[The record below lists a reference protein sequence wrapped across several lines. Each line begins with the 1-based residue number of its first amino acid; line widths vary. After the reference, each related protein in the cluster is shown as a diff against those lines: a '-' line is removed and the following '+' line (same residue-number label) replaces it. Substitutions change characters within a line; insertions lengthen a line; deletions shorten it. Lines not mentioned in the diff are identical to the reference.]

1 MIYLNFPWLFSEMP
15 KTKLGGY
22 LKLMKRPDVIAYLHL
37 LLDVLSPLRLLS
49 LTLQSNQTT
58 LADVGEKI
66 DVARD
71 VISAFKE
78 RYERLT
84 FLRLLVLIA

>member
-1 MIYLNFPWLFSEMP
+1 
-15 KTKLGGY
+15 
-22 LKLMKRPDVIAYLHL
+22 MKRPDVIPYLHL
-37 LLDVLSPLRLLS
+37 LLDVLSPIQLLS

-58 LADVGEKI
+58 LADVGKKI
-66 DVARD
+66 DVAND
-71 VISAFKE
+71 VISSFKE

>member
-1 MIYLNFPWLFSEMP
+1 
-15 KTKLGGY
+15 
-22 LKLMKRPDVIAYLHL
+22 MKRPDVIAYLHL

-58 LADVGEKI
+58 LADVGEKT
-66 DVARD
+66 DVAKD
-71 VISAFKE
+71 VISSFKE
-78 RYERLT
+78 RYARLT

>member
-1 MIYLNFPWLFSEMP
+1 MP
-15 KTKLGGY
+15 F
-22 LKLMKRPDVIAYLHL
+22 
-37 LLDVLSPLRLLS
+37 PLRLLS

-66 DVARD
+66 DVAKD
-71 VISAFKE
+71 VISSFKE

>member
-1 MIYLNFPWLFSEMP
+1 
-15 KTKLGGY
+15 
-22 LKLMKRPDVIAYLHL
+22 MKRPDVIAYLHL

-58 LADVGEKI
+58 LADVGKKI
-66 DVARD
+66 DVAND
-71 VISAFKE
+71 VISSFKE

>member
-1 MIYLNFPWLFSEMP
+1 
-15 KTKLGGY
+15 
-22 LKLMKRPDVIAYLHL
+22 MKRPDVIPYLHL
-37 LLDVLSPLRLLS
+37 LLDVLSPIQLLS

-58 LADVGEKI
+58 LPDVGKKI
-66 DVARD
+66 DVAND
-71 VISAFKE
+71 VISSFKE

>member
-1 MIYLNFPWLFSEMP
+1 
-15 KTKLGGY
+15 
-22 LKLMKRPDVIAYLHL
+22 MKRPDVIPYLHL
-37 LLDVLSPLRLLS
+37 LLDVLSPIQLLS

-58 LADVGEKI
+58 LADVGKKI
-66 DVARD
+66 DVASD
-71 VISAFKE
+71 VISSFKE

>member
-1 MIYLNFPWLFSEMP
+1 
-15 KTKLGGY
+15 
-22 LKLMKRPDVIAYLHL
+22 MKRPDVIAYLHL

-66 DVARD
+66 DV
-71 VISAFKE
+71 VSSFKE
-78 RYERLT
+78 RYECLT

>member
-1 MIYLNFPWLFSEMP
+1 
-15 KTKLGGY
+15 
-22 LKLMKRPDVIAYLHL
+22 MKRPDVIPYLHL
-37 LLDVLSPLRLLS
+37 LLDVLSPIRLLS

-58 LADVGEKI
+58 LADVSKKI
-66 DVARD
+66 DVAND
-71 VISAFKE
+71 VISSFKE

>member
-1 MIYLNFPWLFSEMP
+1 
-15 KTKLGGY
+15 
-22 LKLMKRPDVIAYLHL
+22 MKRPDMIPYLHL
-37 LLDVLSPLRLLS
+37 LLDVLSPIQLLS

-58 LADVGEKI
+58 LADVGKKI
-66 DVARD
+66 DVAND
-71 VISAFKE
+71 VISSFKE

>member
-1 MIYLNFPWLFSEMP
+1 
-15 KTKLGGY
+15 
-22 LKLMKRPDVIAYLHL
+22 MKRTYVIPYLHL
-37 LLDVLSPLRLLS
+37 LLDVLSPIQLLS

-58 LADVGEKI
+58 LADVGKKI
-66 DVARD
+66 DVAND
-71 VISAFKE
+71 VISSFKE

>member
-1 MIYLNFPWLFSEMP
+1 
-15 KTKLGGY
+15 
-22 LKLMKRPDVIAYLHL
+22 MKRPDVIPYLHL

-66 DVARD
+66 DVAKD
-71 VISAFKE
+71 VISSFKE
-78 RYERLT
+78 KYEHLT
-84 FLRLLVLIA
+84 FFRLLVLIA

>member
-1 MIYLNFPWLFSEMP
+1 
-15 KTKLGGY
+15 
-22 LKLMKRPDVIAYLHL
+22 MKRPDVIAYLHL

-66 DVARD
+66 DVAKD
-71 VISAFKE
+71 VISSFKE
-78 RYERLT
+78 RYECLT

>member
-1 MIYLNFPWLFSEMP
+1 
-15 KTKLGGY
+15 
-22 LKLMKRPDVIAYLHL
+22 MKRPDVIPYLHL
-37 LLDVLSPLRLLS
+37 LLDVLSPIRLLS

-58 LADVGEKI
+58 LADVGKKI
-66 DVARD
+66 DVAND
-71 VISAFKE
+71 VISSFKE

>member
-1 MIYLNFPWLFSEMP
+1 
-15 KTKLGGY
+15 
-22 LKLMKRPDVIAYLHL
+22 MKRPDVIPYLHL
-37 LLDVLSPLRLLS
+37 LLDVFSPIQLLS

-58 LADVGEKI
+58 LADVGKKI
-66 DVARD
+66 DVAND
-71 VISAFKE
+71 VISSFKE

>member
-1 MIYLNFPWLFSEMP
+1 
-15 KTKLGGY
+15 
-22 LKLMKRPDVIAYLHL
+22 MKRPDVIPYLHL
-37 LLDVLSPLRLLS
+37 LLDVLSPIQFLS

-58 LADVGEKI
+58 LADVGKKI
-66 DVARD
+66 DVAND
-71 VISAFKE
+71 VISSFKE